1 MKPGDVN
8 NIEQQNIVR
17 YMATEDLAEGLQKKL
32 KSVGKR
38 ICGKAAGFLE
48 EMKRSNLRT
57 SKLMR

>member
-1 MKPGDVN
+1 MLIILN
-8 NIEQQNIVR
+8 NRILYDIT
-17 YMATEDLAEGLQKKL
+17 TEGLAEGLQKKL
-32 KSVGKR
+32 KTVGKR